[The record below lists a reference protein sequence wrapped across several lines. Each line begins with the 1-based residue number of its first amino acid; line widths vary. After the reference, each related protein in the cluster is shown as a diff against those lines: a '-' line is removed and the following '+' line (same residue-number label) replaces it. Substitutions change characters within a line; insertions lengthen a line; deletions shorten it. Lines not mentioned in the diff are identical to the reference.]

1 MTNLVPS
8 IEKMDVI
15 LNVIAESRQGVS
27 FMDIVHQTKL
37 NKSTIYSILNTLENL
52 NYISK
57 NDKKNYVIDY
67 RLAFLGSKYSE
78 DSKYIELFDHFGNVL
93 VEQVNETCQLSI
105 LKGENICYL
114 AKVESKSNIRIKTEP
129 GQMVS
134 AYATAMGKVLLSGLQ
149 IDDLYERVGEGPFK
163 PLTSKTVQTVD
174 ELIHQINFVQHNGYV
189 VERGETEEGLFCIA
203 APIFNHKKE
212 MIAAVSVSALDVHY
226 DSKLEVLKEAVLNLA
241 GNISSNL

>member
-15 LNVIAESRQGVS
+15 LTVIAESRQGVS
-27 FMDIVHQTKL
+27 FMEIVHQTKL

-78 DSKYIELFDHFGNVL
+78 NSKYIELFDRFGNEL

-105 LKGENICYL
+105 LKGGNICYL

-129 GQMVS
+129 GQMIP
-134 AYATAMGKVLLSGLQ
+134 AYATAMGKVLLSDLPNEE
-149 IDDLYERVGEGPFK
+149 LYERLGEPPFK
-163 PLTSKTVQTVD
+163 PLTRKTVQTMD
-174 ELIHQINFVQHNGYV
+174 ELIHQIQFGQQNGYV
-189 VERGETEEGLFCIA
+189 LERGETEEGLFCIA

-212 MIAAVSVSALDVHY
+212 MIAAVSVTALDVYY
-226 DSKLEVLKEAVLNLA
+226 DSKSEVLKEAVLNLA
-241 GNISSNL
+241 RNISSNL

>member
-27 FMDIVHQTKL
+27 FMEIVHQTKL

-78 DSKYIELFDHFGNVL
+78 NSKYIELFDHFGNEL

-105 LKGENICYL
+105 LKGGI
-114 AKVESKSNIRIKTEP
+114 
-129 GQMVS
+129 
-134 AYATAMGKVLLSGLQ
+134 
-149 IDDLYERVGEGPFK
+149 
-163 PLTSKTVQTVD
+163 
-174 ELIHQINFVQHNGYV
+174 YV
-189 VERGETEEGLFCIA
+189 IWQ
-203 APIFNHKKE
+203 K
-212 MIAAVSVSALDVHY
+212 
-226 DSKLEVLKEAVLNLA
+226 
-241 GNISSNL
+241 